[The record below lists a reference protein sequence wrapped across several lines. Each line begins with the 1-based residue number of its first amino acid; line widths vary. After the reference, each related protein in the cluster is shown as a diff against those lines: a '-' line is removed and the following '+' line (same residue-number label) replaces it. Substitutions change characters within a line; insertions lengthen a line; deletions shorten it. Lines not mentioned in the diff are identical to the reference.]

1 MGEAFL
7 FNRSRREG
15 HMPHEYY
22 SRGSVQSKH
31 TTRATKLDLLKFVAR
46 YQEVD
51 VVTVAQYFRLSEAG
65 AKVKLW
71 RLSKQSLLQINPE
84 SYKPKTWQLTRAGRR
99 DLAYLTEAEDYGGP
113 RGLLIRNLQAEVAC
127 IKGERDH
134 WKKIVEDAPGVFRDL
149 VAVAN
154 ENVALRRDLAAVTR
168 EMQRL
173 RHDYEAMRAAITHRY
188 RR

>member
-1 MGEAFL
+1 
-7 FNRSRREG
+7 
-15 HMPHEYY
+15 
-22 SRGSVQSKH
+22 
-31 TTRATKLDLLKFVAR
+31 LK
-46 YQEVD
+46 
-51 VVTVAQYFRLSEAG
+51 
-65 AKVKLW
+65 
-71 RLSKQSLLQINPE
+71 KQSLVETIPDT
-84 SYKPKTWQLTRAGRR
+84 YGRTKAWQLTRAGWRHSR
-99 DLAYLTEAEDYGGP
+99 YLQEAEDYGGP

-173 RHDYEAMRAAITHRY
+173 THEHEAMRAAIAHRY